1 MNASLSDSAGINGR
15 GDFAGIGAENQDP
28 GSPFLLA
35 EAGWCQPRVP
45 AAQHTFSLMEGTQ
58 LWGASSR
65 LK

>member
-1 MNASLSDSAGINGR
+1 M
-15 GDFAGIGAENQDP
+15 GDFAGIGAGNQDP

-45 AAQHTFSLMEGTQ
+45 AAQHTFNLMEGTQ